1 MPENGEDENQAAAQ
15 NNEEGQDANQETPLV
30 KNS

>member
-1 MPENGEDENQAAAQ
+1 MPDGDDENQAAAQ

-30 KNS
+30 QNS